1 MGVVARHD
9 ASMTS
14 STTGL
19 TAWRNAAAEAQAM
32 LPRSEAP
39 RRAYVL
45 EPSPPAMR
53 VPPYFAD
60 DPAVPGSGCPGDHA
74 GRPAPDGLAGT
85 QTVTPTS
92 AGDVTWRELAG
103 EGDDLAN
110 FARERWLG
118 PWRRLGPVP
127 DEHVPRLQDAHRL
140 AYAVVA
146 EARRQS
152 NGKFGLRY
160 TAGGFGTPFFA
171 RDGRDTQVR
180 VAGGRIIVQSGD
192 EARAVPIESLSSAA
206 DHCGVSPS
214 TEAAEHDSPPLG
226 DLQQP
231 LMVDAGLTA
240 FLGDWFGFSFSVL
253 EELRL
258 TPGARDVGRTQLW
271 PGHFDPAVEITA
283 GDPGV
288 GLDGLHADEA
298 SAASDDGDVSRRAT
312 YGASPG
318 DQHNPAPYLYVGP
331 WGGIDTTDE
340 YWGAEIFPGA
350 ALGYDALLATPDQR
364 RAALDFFTA
373 GYERLSR
380 R

>member
-1 MGVVARHD
+1 MSNHPPSLID
-9 ASMTS
+9 
-14 STTGL
+14 
-19 TAWRNAAAEAQAM
+19 WRNAAAEAQSM
-32 LPRSEAP
+32 LPRGNSP

-45 EPSPPAMR
+45 EPSPPAVR

-60 DPAVPGSGCPGDHA
+60 DPATPGSGCPGDHA
-74 GRPAPDGLAGT
+74 GRLAPDGLVGT
-85 QTVTPTS
+85 ETVTPTS

-103 EGDDLAN
+103 HSEELAH
-110 FARERWLG
+110 FARDRWLG
-118 PWRRLGPVP
+118 PWRRLGPLP
-127 DEHVPRLQDAHRL
+127 DDYLRCLVDAHRL

-160 TAGGFGTPFFA
+160 TVGGFGTPFFP

-180 VAGGRIIVQSGD
+180 VVAGQIVVQSGEEVSVAAID
-192 EARAVPIESLSSAA
+192 SLANAA
-206 DHCGVSPS
+206 AHCGVTPG

-226 DLQQP
+226 DLQRA
-231 LMVDAGLTA
+231 LRVDADLTA
-240 FLGDWFGFSFSVL
+240 FLGDWVGFAFSVL

-271 PGHFDPAVEITA
+271 PGHFDPAVELTA
-283 GDPGV
+283 GEPTDDPRGSQS
-288 GLDGLHADEA
+288 GDP
-298 SAASDDGDVSRRAT
+298 SPASDDGDISRRAT

-318 DQHNPAPYLYVGP
+318 DQANPTPYLYVGP
-331 WGGIDTTDE
+331 WGGIDDDPF
-340 YWGAEIFPGA
+340 WSAESFRGA
-350 ALGYDALLATPDQR
+350 ALGYDRLLEAGDQR
-364 RAALDFFTA
+364 QAALEFFGA

>member
-1 MGVVARHD
+1 
-9 ASMTS
+9 
-14 STTGL
+14 
-19 TAWRNAAAEAQAM
+19 M
-32 LPRSEAP
+32 LPRSDVP

-45 EPSPPAMR
+45 EPSPPAVS
-53 VPPYFAD
+53 VPPHFAD
-60 DPAVPGSGCPGDHA
+60 DPTVPGSGCPGDHA
-74 GRPAPDGLAGT
+74 GRPVSDGLAGT
-85 QTVTPTS
+85 QAVTPTS
-92 AGDVTWRELAG
+92 GGEVTWKELAV
-103 EGDDLAN
+103 EGGDLAD

-118 PWRRLGPVP
+118 PWRRLGPLP
-127 DEHVPRLQDAHRL
+127 DDYVPRLQDAHRL

-146 EARRQS
+146 EARRQA

-180 VAGGRIIVQSGD
+180 VAEGQIIVQSGD
-192 EARAVPIESLSSAA
+192 EARTVPIESLSSAA
-206 DHCGVSPS
+206 VHCGVRPS

-231 LMVDAGLTA
+231 LMVDAELTA
-240 FLGDWFGFSFSVL
+240 FLGDWFGFSLSVL

-283 GDPGV
+283 GDPDDGPV
-288 GLDGLHADEA
+288 GSAADA
-298 SAASDDGDVSRRAT
+298 TVGAASDDGVRRRAT

-318 DQHNPAPYLYVGP
+318 DQNNPAPYLYVGP
-331 WGGIDTTDE
+331 WGGVDAADD
-340 YWGAEIFPGA
+340 YWGAESFSGA
-350 ALGYDALLATPDQR
+350 VLGYEALLAAPGQR
-364 RAALDFFTA
+364 LAALEFFTA